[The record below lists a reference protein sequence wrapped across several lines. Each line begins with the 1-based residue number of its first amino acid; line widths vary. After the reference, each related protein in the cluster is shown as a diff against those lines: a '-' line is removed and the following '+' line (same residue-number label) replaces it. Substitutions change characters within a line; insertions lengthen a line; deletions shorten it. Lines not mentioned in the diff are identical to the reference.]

1 MIKLFTK
8 QNSVTKTKLNPI
20 SGTLSNA
27 SQAIGGGEGTKSS
40 FLGKVKLFG
49 WWGGLSKNLFKPWD

>member
-20 SGTLSNA
+20 SRTLSNA
-27 SQAIGGGEGTKSS
+27 SQAIGGGGTKSS
-40 FLGKVKLFG
+40 FFRKSQTFWLVG
-49 WWGGLSKNLFKPWD
+49 WPQQEPS